1 MAKGFKHG
9 AGSGP
14 GGSGAGLTIVGGTT
28 RPAKAAQ
35 NMIWIN
41 TDVEITAY
49 VLSATEPA
57 KPVEGMAWITI
68 GNSGITKLASPI
80 GDEWIT
86 VYPLSASQYVGG
98 AWVDKEAKSYQG
110 GVWVDWV
117 VYLFNQGDE
126 CTSITGGWSSSGYS
140 FSGYALQN
148 MYVNGNVL
156 VIDRNGDYIAGG
168 GTQSPIDL
176 TNVDTLKLDVSAF
189 SGSILAVGFTESKA
203 VSFVAELEVNGT
215 GIFTMDTSNL
225 SGNYYLTMLFG
236 ADNGHAEI
244 SVVCMRR

>member
-1 MAKGFKHG
+1 MLGRTNTGGGGGGLNFKVICNPQPSTAKENTIWVNTEKINNYYFTATQPENMADYDVWF
-9 AGSGP
+9 P
-14 GGSGAGLTIVGGTT
+14 VGT
-28 RPAKAAQ
+28 
-35 NMIWIN
+35 
-41 TDVEITAY
+41 
-49 VLSATEPA
+49 SS
-57 KPVEGMAWITI
+57 PVAF
-68 GNSGITKLASPI
+68 NALKKNGIQ
-80 GDEWIT
+80 
-86 VYPLSASQYVGG
+86 VYPLYAKQYVGG
-98 AWVDKEAKSYQG
+98 TLVDKEAKSYQG
-110 GVWVDWV
+110 SKWVDLA
-117 VYLFNQGDE
+117 VYLFNQGDA

-140 FSGYALQN
+140 FSGYTLQN

-189 SGSILAVGFTESKA
+189 SGSPLAVGFTESKA

-236 ADNGHAEI
+236 ANNGHAEI
-244 SVVCMRR
+244 FVVCMR